1 MSRKYNIRWN
11 ENDLS
16 EIKRVTRN
24 FNAKIRRLEKKHAG
38 EKVILPERVSVSD
51 IRELVQT
58 RGDLQRELRSLQ
70 RFTQRGSEKLVSVPN
85 SDNNMKITNWQR
97 KDMQRRASK
106 INRIRSQRKEDLD
119 ARELKRKQ
127 KSLGYRRSDIGMG
140 TVDANMLLPTN
151 PFPKNM
157 SVHEANLKMEH
168 LRRESQ
174 NTYWNQRDV
183 LLRDNFVRTLMENFN
198 PADIKEI
205 TDHIMNMDID
215 KFMETFNEHP
225 DDFSLAYPPSK
236 DEIEG
241 YIKELRSNWLPAK

>member
-1 MSRKYNIRWN
+1 MPRKYNIRWN

-16 EIKRVTRN
+16 EIKRLTRN
-24 FNAKIRRLEKKHAG
+24 FNDKIRRLEKKYKG

-51 IRELVQT
+51 VVNLVQT

-119 ARELKRKQ
+119 ARELKRNQ
-127 KSLGYRRSDIGMG
+127 KPLGYRRSDIGMG
-140 TVDANMLLPTN
+140 TVDVNMLLPTN

-174 NTYWNQRDV
+174 NTYWRQRDV
-183 LLRDNFVRTLMENFN
+183 LLRNNFVETLKQNFN
-198 PADIKEI
+198 PERIKDI

-225 DDFSLAYPPSK
+225 DDFSLGYPMTD
-236 DEIEG
+236 DEEIAFSN
-241 YIKELRSNWLPAK
+241 ELRSNWLPAK